1 MQHMRKRKP
10 SQKQLQKQ
18 LVSAYNKAYKVY
30 SDMNK
35 AGYNFTKKHE
45 KVMSFERL
53 TKKLTSGKITKKDV
67 QFYKEKA
74 KKTNQYKAAKSYT
87 DMDTG
92 KEMSVKQGRL
102 SERRKTIKKKDENS
116 YNIITEQINNIA
128 DDMYLRN
135 RATKRGDII
144 STKSDKDRLLQIVEE
159 RRQNNKPFTNR
170 EMSDFMNAISEVE
183 FIRYADEYVTVIN
196 QLELIISGNDKLIN
210 SDFGYIDPN
219 GTPFEY

>member
-1 MQHMRKRKP
+1 MQHMPKRKP
-10 SQKQLQKQ
+10 TQKQLQNQ
-18 LVSAYNKAYKVY
+18 LVAAYNKAYKVY

-35 AGYNFTKKHE
+35 AGYNFTKTHE
-45 KVMSFERL
+45 NVMSFERL
-53 TKKLTSGKITKKDV
+53 TKKLTSGKITKKDI
-67 QFYKEKA
+67 QFYKDKA

-92 KEMSVKQGRL
+92 KTMTVKQGRL
-102 SERRKTIKKKDENS
+102 SERRKTQRKKDENS

-128 DDMYLRN
+128 DDMYIRN
-135 RATKRGDII
+135 RTTKRGETI
-144 STKSDKDRLLQIVEE
+144 STKADKDRLLQIVEE
-159 RRQNNKPFTNR
+159 RRRGNNPFTNR
-170 EMSDFMNAISEVE
+170 EMSDFMNVISEVE

-210 SDFGYIDPN
+210 SDYGYIDPT

>member
-1 MQHMRKRKP
+1 MRKRKP
-10 SQKQLQKQ
+10 SQKQLQNQ

-35 AGYNFTKKHE
+35 AGYNFTKTHE
-45 KVMSFERL
+45 KAMSFERL

-67 QFYKEKA
+67 QFYKDKA

-92 KEMSVKQGRL
+92 KTMTVKQGRL
-102 SERRKTIKKKDENS
+102 SERRKTQRKKEENS
-116 YNIITEQINNIA
+116 YNIITDQINNIA

-135 RATKRGDII
+135 RATKRGDTI
-144 STKSDKDRLLQIVEE
+144 STRSDKERLLQIVEE
-159 RRQNNKPFTNR
+159 RRNNNNPFTNR
-170 EMSDFMNAISEVE
+170 EMSGFMNVIAEVE
-183 FIRYADEYVTVIN
+183 FIRYADEYMTVMN
-196 QLELIISGNDKLIN
+196 QLELAIAGNDKLSN
-210 SDFGYIDPN
+210 SDFGYIDPT